1 MPYYRECP
9 YCHCHLDP
17 GELCDCK
24 KETQDAP
31 QEARRMRFA
40 RPRPAFPPMSG
51 RGRPPTPPATAGP
64 FRTSTRPMTERR

>member
-9 YCHCHLDP
+9 YWHCHLDP

-40 RPRPAFPPMSG
+40 RPPRVSPYERA
-51 RGRPPTPPATAGP
+51 RAAAYATGNRWAI
-64 FRTSTRPMTERR
+64 